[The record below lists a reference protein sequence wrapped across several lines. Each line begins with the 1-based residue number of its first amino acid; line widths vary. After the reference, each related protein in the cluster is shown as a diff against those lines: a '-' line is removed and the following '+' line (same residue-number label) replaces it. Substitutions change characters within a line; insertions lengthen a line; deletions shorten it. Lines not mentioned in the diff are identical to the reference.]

1 MRLLLPSVV
10 ALTALAVA
18 ASGASAATTI
28 GSDLAR
34 AAGNSPCYAGMT
46 LPMNCT
52 IGNASIPSGSQ
63 AAGGLTAPAPGVV
76 VRWRLKHAT
85 AASGTTVRLVV
96 MGGNTVRARG
106 SAETLPTAA
115 ATETFTTRLPITTG
129 DRVTVS
135 AAGPNGSSLP
145 VIYQDNA
152 SSRHQWFPQLTDGE
166 TRAPSATHSNYEVL
180 LNADVEADADGDG
193 YGDETQDA
201 CPSKASTQGTC
212 PAAPADPAPTATPTP
227 EATTPAPA
235 TTSPL
240 QLPQTPTADPTVPVT
255 LGRAPTRADAR
266 GRVAVRLG
274 CETADQ
280 ACSPRVELFHGTG
293 ARRTRLV
300 RTQPVIA
307 AGQDRTLQLQLPVA
321 ARRMLRAR
329 RALTVQ
335 LVVTPD
341 TGTPVRRTLRLR
353 AP

>member
-10 ALTALAVA
+10 ALTALAA
-18 ASGASAATTI
+18 AAPGAGAATTI

-34 AAGNSPCYAGMT
+34 AAGLSPCYEGPGV
-46 LPMNCT
+46 PMNCS

-63 AAGGLTAPAPGVV
+63 AAGGLTAPAAGVV

-85 AASGTTVRLVV
+85 AASDITVRLVV

-106 SAETLPTAA
+106 SAEDLPTTA
-115 ATETFTTRLPITTG
+115 ATDTFTTRLPITAG

-135 AAGPNGSSLP
+135 ATGPAGRWLP
-145 VIYQDNA
+145 AIYQDNQ
-152 SSRHQWFPQLTDGE
+152 SSRHQWHPQLADGE
-166 TRAPSATHSNYEVL
+166 TRAPDVTYANYEVL

-201 CPSKASTQGTC
+201 CPSKASTQGAC
-212 PAAPADPAPTATPTP
+212 PAAPADPRPTARP
-227 EATTPAPA
+227 EVTTPAPT

-240 QLPQTPTADPTVPVT
+240 QLPQTPTAGPTVPVT

-266 GRVAVRLG
+266 GRVAVRLS
-274 CETADQ
+274 CETGDQ
-280 ACSPRVELFHGTG
+280 VCRPRVELFHGTG
-293 ARRTRLV
+293 TRRTRLV
-300 RTQPVIA
+300 RAQPVIA
-307 AGQDRTLQLQLPVA
+307 AGQDRTLQLQLPAA

-329 RALTVQ
+329 RTLTVQ
-335 LVVTPD
+335 LAITPD